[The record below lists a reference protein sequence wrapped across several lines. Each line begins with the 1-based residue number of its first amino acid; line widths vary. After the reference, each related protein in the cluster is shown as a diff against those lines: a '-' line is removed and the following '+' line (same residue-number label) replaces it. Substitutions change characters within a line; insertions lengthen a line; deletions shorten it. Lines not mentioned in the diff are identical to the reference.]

1 MIKRKKG
8 IIFVVSAPSGAGKT
22 TFCRRVLS
30 ELEGIVF
37 SVSYTTRPPRENEVH
52 GRDYFFVSREEF
64 LRMVEEGKFV
74 EYAEVY
80 GNLYGTSK
88 EFIEGYVE
96 QGVDV
101 LLDIDVQGAEKILS
115 YYSDAVGI
123 FIFPPSLEVLRQ
135 RLLKRGTDAPEVI
148 EKRLKVA
155 EKEIEKADMYQYWVL
170 NDEFEEAYTVF
181 KSIFLAERSR
191 SERLFLE
198 GRGLSHR

>member
-96 QGVDV
+96 RGVDV

-155 EKEIEKADMYQYWVL
+155 EKEIEKADMYHYWVL